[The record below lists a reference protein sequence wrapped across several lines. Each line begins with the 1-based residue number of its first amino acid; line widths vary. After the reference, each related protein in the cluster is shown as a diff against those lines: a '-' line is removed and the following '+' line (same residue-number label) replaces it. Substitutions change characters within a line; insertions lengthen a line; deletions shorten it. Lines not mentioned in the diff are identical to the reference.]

1 MRVPVRIAAVTC
13 AALVAAFGLLPVTP
27 AAAKPPAQTSF
38 DVIHI
43 DGAGTVF
50 HNYEYR
56 WACEVYSPFE
66 CYTYGGHVVIQII
79 VNNRPTRPLAPVT
92 VNYAIDDITA
102 VHGVDYGGPTSG
114 TLTIPA
120 SPPGHNDVQLAIP
133 IIDTGSVGAPD
144 KTLRVRLTGSSV
156 PGANISDT
164 AIGIIHSAG
173 QIPRDCT
180 PSRADGESFST
191 TCTGRPAGSQWRV
204 SVTCLEGFHGVT
216 VYGPTITG
224 NGTSSATCTGTG
236 FNFYYWDFQLIS

>member
-1 MRVPVRIAAVTC
+1 MRAPLRILTVAC
-13 AALVAAFGLLPVTP
+13 AAALAATGLLAAP

-38 DVIHI
+38 DLVHV

-56 WACEVYSPFE
+56 WACGTQPPFA
-66 CYTYGGHVVIQII
+66 CWTYGGHVVVQII
-79 VNNRPTRPLAPVT
+79 VNNRPQPLAPVT
-92 VNYAIDDITA
+92 VNYAIDNITA
-102 VHGVDYGGPTSG
+102 VHGVNYSGATSG

-120 SPPGHNDVQLAIP
+120 SPPGRNDVQLAIP

-156 PGANISDT
+156 PSANISDT

-180 PSRADGESFST
+180 PSRADSESFST
-191 TCTGRPAGSQWRV
+191 TCTGRPASSQWRV

-216 VYGPTITG
+216 RYGATITG